1 MRAVPARDVDPPQHT
16 GERILIW
23 NGSPLTI
30 LSEPARAS
38 FIVRTRRLSRAEV
51 VQYRREG
58 FPDSVVLMRE
68 HAIEV
73 VTEDVTLAIRTNA
86 PEAAVE
92 LPDEV
97 RTSYRDTGTFY
108 DAAVVFRG
116 REDRAFV
123 SVRPTEPRV
132 AAALAGVK
140 DGDAVAA
147 LSGLARQAFR
157 SGLVV
162 GGGELV
168 KGWRPEDVE
177 LANLLLMYRD
187 ASRQV
192 VYSYAEIGAVLGVTA
207 ETVRARREA
216 LEAEHPGVRRI
227 IAAVRARNE
236 KGGKVLPM
244 GARAAVEDEDG
255 EEGDES

>member
-1 MRAVPARDVDPPQHT
+1 MRAVTARDVDPSQNT
-16 GERILIW
+16 CERILIW

-30 LSEPARAS
+30 LSEPTRAAS
-38 FIVRTRRLSRAEV
+38 IVRTRRLSLPEV
-51 VQYRREG
+51 LQYRREG

-73 VTEDVTLAIRTNA
+73 VTEDVTLTIRTNA
-86 PEAAVE
+86 PEAAAE

-97 RTSYRDTGTFY
+97 RTSYRDMGTFY
-108 DAAVVFRG
+108 DAVVIFRG
-116 REDRAFV
+116 REDRALV
-123 SVRPTEPRV
+123 SVCPTEPRV

-147 LSGLARQAFR
+147 LCGLARQAFR

-177 LANLLLMYRD
+177 LANLLLLYRD
-187 ASRQV
+187 AARQV

-216 LEAEHPGVRRI
+216 LESDHPGVRRI

-236 KGGKVLPM
+236 KGGKVLPTA
-244 GARAAVEDEDG
+244 ARAGVEDEDDEEG
-255 EEGDES
+255 EES